1 MKIFFL
7 LFTITIVIW
16 FIGKKIFHSAKR
28 NLIKDQA
35 AWSGKDIKIKY
46 NKSKEIFVSKR
57 NENYLNII
65 AEESKLYL
73 EDQSQKEAE

>member
-35 AWSGKDIKIKY
+35 AWSGKDIKINYRNTKDIQED
-46 NKSKEIFVSKR
+46 KEAEKID
-57 NENYLNII
+57 NYLNQLVL
-65 AEESKLYL
+65 KL
-73 EDQSQKEAE
+73 